1 MSTAWY
7 KFIILET
14 DMFFRNATNRIS
26 VLFGVVTNVD
36 DSHWWYGVAL
46 LPLVS
51 FSYIVIAML
60 LKLTGSPAFVYGIA
74 SLSVG
79 GLFLTNIVVLFLL
92 PVFLYLDARNLQ
104 NTNWA
109 PDPFVYFTLG
119 VVGLLLGPIIYGV
132 ATRYLYLRCKH
143 VGVG

>member
-1 MSTAWY
+1 M
-7 KFIILET
+7 
-14 DMFFRNATNRIS
+14 DMFFQNATNRIS
-26 VLFGVVTNVD
+26 VLFRVVTNMD

-60 LKLTGSPAFVYGIA
+60 LKLTGSPAFIYGIA

-79 GLFLTNIVVLFLL
+79 GLFLTNVVVLFFV

-132 ATRYLYLRCKH
+132 ATRYLYLRYKQ
-143 VGVG
+143 VGFG